1 MKRTTRPSVS
11 EAARTPMRRIAAVA
25 TLAHATGGVAD
36 GDAAEVIRSG
46 TANAGPSQNDRVIE

>member
-1 MKRTTRPSVS
+1 
-11 EAARTPMRRIAAVA
+11 MRRIAAVA